1 MSAKKI
7 DANKLCPR
15 KDFELDGREHTIK
28 MMGFGKWL
36 EYDHDAKMEKAA
48 RVEDPKERMKQ
59 IMTEKINFIVESS
72 PTLTFK
78 ELWELDAVT
87 LTVFYEWAHGRSR
100 DEDKDIEVDPKN

>member
-1 MSAKKI
+1 
-7 DANKLCPR
+7 
-15 KDFELDGREHTIK
+15 
-28 MMGFGKWL
+28 
-36 EYDHDAKMEKAA
+36 
-48 RVEDPKERMKQ
+48 MKQ